1 MKIKCGLVNVKKN
14 FITEIAIDNTPP
26 AAIFNEI
33 SSSDG
38 KSTAKLTLSE
48 PLRPV
53 NGWDSSSF
61 GLVLSKEFFNPISYL
76 LPITDFAQNSSEI
89 LIDIKNA
96 TAISLTYGTYDA
108 YSALSIVTAG
118 KISTPNTISSNSI
131 CKAESLFINLSS
143 SLNSNILLGRAY
155 VHTYW
160 GENASAICRHSGIS
174 YYHGYNP
181 VSSSGWLH
189 VGRERI
195 AHFRENVFSQLGGI
209 GMNHTTTTSSAVF
222 SPIPPEIAQQ
232 YLFGISSIQFKFEN
246 DCNLSVVYQSYLK
259 DIGWLKVSSDGE
271 ENGYQQDKPI
281 SSLRINIVPR
291 TEKQHFIDFW
301 NRDIGTSHIN

>member
-1 MKIKCGLVNVKKN
+1 MKIKCGLVNGKKN
-14 FITEIAIDNTPP
+14 FIAEIAIDNTPP
-26 AAIFNEI
+26 TAIFNEF

-209 GMNHTTTTSSAVF
+209 GMNHSTTTSSAVF

-232 YLFGISSIQFKFEN
+232 YLFGISSIQFKFQN
-246 DCNLSVVYQSYLK
+246 NSNFSVVYQSYIK
-259 DIGWLKVSSDGE
+259 DIGWLKASSDGE
-271 ENGYQQDKPI
+271 ENFYQHDKPI
-281 SSLRINIVPR
+281 SSLRINIVPT
-291 TEKQHFIDFW
+291 TEKQYLINFW
-301 NRDIGTSHIN
+301 NRDIGTNHIN